1 MKVAIFSA
9 KKYDREF
16 LNTANA
22 SRHHLGFFEAH
33 LNEELLV
40 SRRGSMPFACL

>member
-16 LNTANA
+16 LNARKSWQANSDAAEAGA
-22 SRHHLGFFEAH
+22 SR
-33 LNEELLV
+33 
-40 SRRGSMPFACL
+40 

>member
-16 LNTANA
+16 LSAANSA
-22 SRHHLGFFEAH
+22 RHGVCFFDDVYEA
-33 LNEELLV
+33 EEEI
-40 SRRGSMPFACL
+40 FF